1 MSDEDVYRYSEH
13 TCACIDLAFSLS
25 VSFRLNKL
33 YRRKIELHNNL
44 LKTNCKALNYAEGM
58 LSEAEY
64 EPIKMQR
71 QAWQDEIN
79 VLEKKIEA
87 FQNGGEL

>member
-1 MSDEDVYRYSEH
+1 MEGNMNIE
-13 TCACIDLAFSLS
+13 
-25 VSFRLNKL
+25 LNKL